1 MNSKQAGIYLIV
13 SKINGKRYIGSS
25 VRICVR
31 WSEHISDLRL
41 NKHHSPLLQRHYN
54 KYGEDDLVFSV
65 LEVVDR
71 AELSLNDFRQLLLDK
86 EQIYLN
92 NWDECHFNCS
102 PIAGSKLGYKNP
114 KAKYYVYSKS
124 QKLYIVNYRVCEVV
138 KRFSSFYTEEEAKTQ
153 VEYIK
158 SLTEQQLIDYQL
170 ECSIN
175 GNRQNRNNRNNRN
188 LGQKKQGAK
197 NYRFDKRVNKY
208 VTQYTVLGKSL
219 EFSYHITEEEA
230 IKQVEY
236 LRTLSNDELLKYKEE
251 CLVKPSRNPKN
262 VKFYSWDKKSNKYI
276 VRISVNGVKT
286 YYGSYATEQEA
297 IDKVNELKQELVIK

>member
-31 WSEHISDLRL
+31 WSEHKSDLRL
-41 NKHHSPLLQRHYN
+41 NRHHSPLLQRHYN

-71 AELSLNDFRQLLLDK
+71 GELSLNDFKQLLLDK

-102 PIAGSKLGYKNP
+102 PIAGSKLGYKHPN
-114 KAKYYVYSKS
+114 AKHYTYSKYHN
-124 QKLYIVNYRVCEVV
+124 LYIVTYKVGEII
-138 KRFSSFYTEEEAKTQ
+138 KRFSSFYTEEEAKAQ

-170 ECSIN
+170 ECSAR
-175 GNRQNRNNRNNRN
+175 GNKRNRNNRNF
-188 LGQKKQGAK
+188 GQKKQGAK

-208 VTQYTVLGKSL
+208 VTYYTVLGRSL
-219 EFSYHITEEEA
+219 EFSYHIAEEEA
-230 IKQVEY
+230 IKQIEY
-236 LRTLSNDELLKYKEE
+236 LKTLTNDELLKYKEE
-251 CLVKPSRNPKN
+251 CLVKPSRDPKN
-262 VKFYSWDKKSNKYI
+262 VKFYSWDKRSNKY
-276 VRISVNGVKT
+276 SVQFTINGVKT
-286 YYGSYATEQEA
+286 YYGSYSTEQEA
-297 IDKVNELKQELVIK
+297 IDKVNELKQELGIK

>member
-31 WSEHISDLRL
+31 WSEHKSDLRL
-41 NKHHSPLLQRHYN
+41 NRHHSPLLQRHYN

-71 AELSLNDFRQLLLDK
+71 GELSLNDFKQLLLDK

-102 PIAGSKLGYKNP
+102 HIAGSNLGYKNP
-114 KAKYYVYSKS
+114 KAKYYTYCKS
-124 QKLYIVNYRVCEVV
+124 SNLYRVNYKVDEI
-138 KRFSSFYTEEEAKTQ
+138 KIQRFFHTEEEAKAE

-170 ECSIN
+170 ECLAKYKEPYK
-175 GNRQNRNNRNNRN
+175 NNRNF
-188 LGQKKQGAK
+188 GQKKQGAK
-197 NYRFDKRVNKY
+197 NYRFDKRANKY
-208 VTQYTVLGKSL
+208 VTQYSVLGKQL
-219 EFSYHITEEEA
+219 EFSYHIAEETA
-230 IKQVEY
+230 IREVEY
-236 LRTLSNDELLKYKEE
+236 LKTLTNDELLKYKEE
-251 CLVKPSRNPKN
+251 CLVKPSRKQNN
-262 VKFYSWDKKSNKYI
+262 VKFYSWDKKSNKYS
-276 VRISVNGVKT
+276 VRFSVNGVKT
-286 YYGSYATEQEA
+286 YYGCYTTEEEA
-297 IDKVNELKQELVIK
+297 IDKVNELKQELGIK